1 MVKDGG
7 EMVLNGLQVI
17 IDVTDTH
24 HKLYKALL

>member
-24 HKLYKALL
+24 YKLYKALL